1 MHICQT
7 GFFRQSCTKL
17 LFKLYSSNKP
27 SSGNKWRIP
36 PRLEVAFTSHTAL
49 FFLHKNLLQQT
60 ELVWLHITK
69 NLLISLLRHFFSCS
83 SGTRSENHLVMAD
96 NIEEKIFSQILDLF
110 LKSRHN
116 YWCICARNKIAIEL
130 ELYMTSIIS

>member
-7 GFFRQSCTKL
+7 GVFRQSCTKL

-27 SSGNKWRIP
+27 SSGNKCRIP

-49 FFLHKNLLQQT
+49 FFTQNLLLQT

-69 NLLISLLRHFFSCS
+69 NLLISLLRHFF
-83 SGTRSENHLVMAD
+83 LVAVGLVQKI
-96 NIEEKIFSQILDLF
+96 IE
-110 LKSRHN
+110 
-116 YWCICARNKIAIEL
+116 
-130 ELYMTSIIS
+130 